1 MSLSLILLTLAT
13 TVVFEVLTCAG
24 RFFLG
29 LRSREIAPRYK
40 RYTLGVRIHHGY
52 VGAVAVPPSF
62 LVSSD
67 PVFSPIFLAVAG
79 GLILSDLVHHFLV
92 LPLTT
97 GEFD

>member
-13 TVVFEVLTCAG
+13 TVAFEVFTCAA

-67 PVFSPIFLAVAG
+67 PVFSPMLMAVAA

>member
-24 RFFLG
+24 RFFRG
-29 LRSREIAPRYK
+29 LRACASAPRSK
-40 RYTLGVRIHHGY
+40 RYTLGVHSHHGY
-52 VGAVAVPPSF
+52 VGAVAVPPSL

-67 PVFSPIFLAVAG
+67 PLFSPIFLAVAG

>member
-1 MSLSLILLTLAT
+1 MSLRLILLTLAT

-29 LRSREIAPRYK
+29 LRSCEIAPRYK

-52 VGAVAVPPSF
+52 VGAAAVPPSL

>member
-13 TVVFEVLTCAG
+13 TVAFEVLTCAG

-29 LRSREIAPRYK
+29 LRSCEIAPRYK

-52 VGAVAVPPSF
+52 VGAVAMPPSF
-62 LVSSD
+62 MVSSD
-67 PVFSPIFLAVAG
+67 PVFSPVLLAVAA
-79 GLILSDLVHHFLV
+79 GLVLSDLVHHFVV
-92 LPLTT
+92 LPLIT